1 MTATCPNGH
10 VSATDDYCDQC
21 GVPISAA
28 PTPSAE
34 HMSVAPSGEA
44 PAAPSTEAP
53 AAPPGEPCPQ
63 CGTARHGDDRY
74 CEACGHDF
82 ESPPPGTAL
91 WQAVTSADRAQF
103 DRLASDGVSFPDSYA
118 ERRFPLTAD
127 YVRIGRNHGQTP
139 GDAVEM
145 NLAGAPEDP
154 AISHVHAVLE
164 RQSDGSYTVR
174 DLGSM
179 NGTTVNDDPTPVS
192 ADASTAVPLAEGDQ
206 IHIGA
211 WTTITLRHT

>member
-10 VSATDDYCDQC
+10 VSTTDDYCDQC

-28 PTPSAE
+28 PTPAASDV
-34 HMSVAPSGEA
+34 SVAPSGEGGA
-44 PAAPSTEAP
+44 EPSSEAP

-63 CGTARHGDDRY
+63 CGAARHGDDRY
-74 CEACGHDF
+74 CEACGYDF
-82 ESPPPGTAL
+82 ESPPPGTAP
-91 WQAVTSADRAQF
+91 WEAVASADRAQF
-103 DRLASDGVSFPDSYA
+103 DHLASDGVSFPDSYV

-139 GDAVEM
+139 ADAVEI

-164 RQSDGSYTVR
+164 RQSDGSYTLR
-174 DLGSM
+174 DLGST

-192 ADASTAVPLAEGDQ
+192 ADASAAVPLADGDR

>member
-21 GVPISAA
+21 GVPINAA
-28 PTPSAE
+28 PTPAPENVSAAPLGE
-34 HMSVAPSGEA
+34 APVAPSSEA
-44 PAAPSTEAP
+44 LAAR
-53 AAPPGEPCPQ
+53 PGGPCPQ
-63 CGTARHGDDRY
+63 CGAARHGDDRY
-74 CEACGHDF
+74 CEACGYDF

-91 WQAVTSADRAQF
+91 WEAVASADRAQF
-103 DRLASDGVSFPDSYA
+103 DRLAPDGVSFPNSYV
-118 ERRFPLTAD
+118 ERGFPLTAD
-127 YVRIGRNHGQTP
+127 SVRIGRNHGRAP
-139 GDAVEM
+139 ADAVEI

-164 RQSDGSYTVR
+164 RRSDGSYTVR

-192 ADASTAVPLAEGDQ
+192 ADASAAVPLADGDR
-206 IHIGA
+206 IHLGA
-211 WTTITLRHT
+211 WTTITLRHK

>member
-10 VSATDDYCDQC
+10 ASATDDYCDQC

-28 PTPSAE
+28 PTPAAKDV
-34 HMSVAPSGEA
+34 SVAPAGEA
-44 PAAPSTEAP
+44 PAAPSGEAP

-63 CGTARHGDDRY
+63 CGVAHRGDDRY
-74 CEACGHDF
+74 CEACGYDF
-82 ESPPPGTAL
+82 ESPPPGTAQ
-91 WQAVTSADRAQF
+91 WEAVASADRAQF
-103 DRLASDGVSFPDSYA
+103 DRLAPAGVSFPDSYV

-127 YVRIGRNHGQTP
+127 YVRLGRNHGQTP
-139 GDAVEM
+139 ADAVEI
-145 NLAGAPEDP
+145 NLAGGPEDP

-174 DLGSM
+174 DLGST

-192 ADASTAVPLAEGDQ
+192 ADASAAVPLTDGDR

-211 WTTITLRHT
+211 WTAITLRHT

>member
-10 VSATDDYCDQC
+10 VSATVDYCDQC
-21 GVPISAA
+21 GVPITAA
-28 PTPSAE
+28 PTP
-34 HMSVAPSGEA
+34 APEDLSKARSGEA
-44 PAAPSTEAP
+44 PAAPTNETP

-63 CGTARHGDDRY
+63 CGAARPGDDRY
-74 CEACGHDF
+74 CEACGYDF
-82 ESPPPGTAL
+82 ESPPSGTAL
-91 WQAVTSADRAQF
+91 WEAVARADRAQF
-103 DRLASDGVSFPDSYA
+103 DRLAPDGVSFPDSYA
-118 ERRFPLTAD
+118 ERGFPLTAD
-127 YVRIGRNHGQTP
+127 NVRIGRDHGRTRE
-139 GDAVEM
+139 DAVEI

-164 RQSDGSYTVR
+164 RRSDGSYTVR

-192 ADASTAVPLAEGDQ
+192 ADASAAVPLADGDR

-211 WTTITLRHT
+211 WTTITLRHK